1 VGTPRWTPEAGT
13 RTLVERLGATAAR
26 SLLGHL
32 AAGRVPT
39 AAMVDSPY
47 AEVIGCIGRC
57 DAATF
62 LRDGAAEHLA
72 YWPRSWA
79 ARSLG
84 HLGEEDAAASLVDA
98 FADPHWR
105 VRMAAARAL
114 GQVAADGYDDEL
126 ATLVTDPHPRVRA
139 AAALALGRIGSEF
152 ALPPLRDAL
161 EDGDGQVRRAAD
173 QALARVERRLLR
185 YRR

>member
-1 VGTPRWTPEAGT
+1 MRTPHWTPEAGT
-13 RTLVERLGATAAR
+13 RALVERLGANAAR
-26 SLLGHL
+26 TLLGHL
-32 AAGRVPT
+32 ATGRVH
-39 AAMVDSPY
+39 ASAMVDGPY

-57 DAATF
+57 DAAAF
-62 LRDGAAEHLA
+62 LRDGTAEHLA

-84 HLGEEDAAASLVDA
+84 HLGDEDAATALVDA

-114 GQVAADGYDDEL
+114 GQLAAEGYDDEL

-139 AAALALGRIGSEF
+139 AAVMALGRSGSEF
-152 ALPPLRDAL
+152 ALPSLRAAL
-161 EDGDGQVRRAAD
+161 EDDDGPVRRAAD
-173 QALARVERRLLR
+173 RSLAHVERRLHR
-185 YRR
+185 YR

>member
-1 VGTPRWTPEAGT
+1 MGAPRWTPESGT
-13 RTLVERLGATAAR
+13 RALVERLGATAAR
-26 SLLGHL
+26 TLLGHL
-32 AAGRVPT
+32 AAGRVST

-57 DAATF
+57 DAAAF
-62 LRDGAAEHLA
+62 LHDGAAEHLA

-84 HLGEEDAAASLVDA
+84 LLGDEDAASSLVDA

-114 GQVAADGYDDEL
+114 GQLAADGYDDAL
-126 ATLVTDPHPRVRA
+126 ANLVNDPHPRVRA
-139 AAALALGRIGSEF
+139 AAAMALGRTGSEF

-161 EDGDGQVRRAAD
+161 EDDADQVRRAAD
-173 QALARVERRLLR
+173 RALAHVERRLLR
-185 YRR
+185 YR

>member
-1 VGTPRWTPEAGT
+1 MGAPRWTPESGT
-13 RTLVERLGATAAR
+13 RALVARLGATAAR
-26 SLLGHL
+26 TLLGHL

-47 AEVIGCIGRC
+47 AEVIGCVGRC
-57 DAATF
+57 DAAVF

-84 HLGEEDAAASLVDA
+84 HLGDEDAAAALVDA

-114 GQVAADGYDDEL
+114 GQLAAEGYDDEL
-126 ATLVTDPHPRVRA
+126 ATLANDPHPRVRA
-139 AAALALGRIGSEF
+139 AAVMALGRTGSEF
-152 ALPPLRDAL
+152 ALPPLRTAL
-161 EDGDGQVRRAAD
+161 DDDDGQVRRAAD
-173 QALARVERRLLR
+173 RALAHVERRLRR
-185 YRR
+185 YR

>member
-1 VGTPRWTPEAGT
+1 MRTQRWTPEAAT
-13 RTLVERLGATAAR
+13 RGLVERLGATAAR
-26 SLLGHL
+26 TLLGRL
-32 AAGRVPT
+32 AAGRVHT
-39 AAMVDSPY
+39 AAMVDVPY

-62 LRDGAAEHLA
+62 LHDGAADHLA

-84 HLGEEDAAASLVDA
+84 HLGDEDAATALVDA

-114 GQVAADGYDDEL
+114 GQLAAEGYDDEL
-126 ATLVTDPHPRVRA
+126 TTLVTDPHPRVRA
-139 AAALALGRIGSEF
+139 AAVMALGRTGSEF
-152 ALPPLRDAL
+152 ALAQLRAAL
-161 EDGDGQVRRAAD
+161 EDDDGPVQRAAD
-173 QALARVERRLLR
+173 RALAQVEHRLRR
-185 YRR
+185 YR

>member
-1 VGTPRWTPEAGT
+1 MSTRRRTPETGT
-13 RTLVERLGATAAR
+13 QALIERLGATAAR
-26 SLLGHL
+26 TLLGHL

-57 DAATF
+57 DAAAF

-84 HLGEEDAAASLVDA
+84 HLGDEDAAAPLVDA

-114 GQVAADGYDDEL
+114 GQLAAEGYDDEL
-126 ATLVTDPHPRVRA
+126 ATLAIDPHPRVRA
-139 AAALALGRIGSEF
+139 AAVMALGRTGSEF
-152 ALPPLRDAL
+152 ALPPLRTAL
-161 EDGDGQVRRAAD
+161 EDDDGQVRRAAD
-173 QALARVERRLLR
+173 RALAHVERRLRR
-185 YRR
+185 YR